1 MKIVSVIEAISI
13 WSGKAVSFFLLL
25 LIGAITYEVVARYV
39 FDAPTTWAYE
49 TIIYS
54 AGILYVIGGAY
65 TLHARGHVIVDIV
78 YDMFSP
84 RGKAFLDIF
93 ICFTFFLIYVGIVL
107 AMGAMAGWD
116 SFLINEHTGSMWD
129 PPLYPV
135 KAMVP
140 IGFFLILLQGLAKL
154 IRDFKTLIT
163 GKADVRTVITGEA

>member
-1 MKIVSVIEAISI
+1 
-13 WSGKAVSFFLLL
+13 
-25 LIGAITYEVVARYV
+25 
-39 FDAPTTWAYE
+39 
-49 TIIYS
+49 
-54 AGILYVIGGAY
+54 
-65 TLHARGHVIVDIV
+65 
-78 YDMFSP
+78 MFSP
-84 RGKAFLDIF
+84 RGKASLDIF

-107 AMGAMAGWD
+107 VMGAIAGWD

-154 IRDFKTLIT
+154 VRDVKTLIT